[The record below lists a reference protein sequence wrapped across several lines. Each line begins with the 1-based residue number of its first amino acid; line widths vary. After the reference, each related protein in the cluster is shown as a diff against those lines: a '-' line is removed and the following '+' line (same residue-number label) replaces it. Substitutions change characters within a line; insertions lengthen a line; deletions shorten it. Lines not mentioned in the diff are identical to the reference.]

1 MPRFFF
7 HFTNG
12 RTLRDEDGEDSPSLE
27 AATAHAAKIAA
38 ELAKEPESRGFAV
51 SVTDAQGNELAYVT
65 IGRRSTEAIYF
76 RRFLV
81 GKVVLPSRRPMMPA
95 RITQPSAAARSRL

>member
-12 RTLRDEDGEDSPSLE
+12 RTLRDEDGEDFPSLE

-65 IGRRSTEAIYF
+65 IGRA
-76 RRFLV
+76 V
-81 GKVVLPSRRPMMPA
+81 H
-95 RITQPSAAARSRL
+95 